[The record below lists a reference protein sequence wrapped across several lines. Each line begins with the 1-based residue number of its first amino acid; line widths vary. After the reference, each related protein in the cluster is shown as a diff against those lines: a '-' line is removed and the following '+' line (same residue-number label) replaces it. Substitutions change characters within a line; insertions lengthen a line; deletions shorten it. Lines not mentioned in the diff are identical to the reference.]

1 MMSLSTVWLWL
12 AMLQRELLLF
22 AATCLAVGACQE
34 RRLDGLWAWLRIT
47 GRACTLHLASGFAA
61 TPDWPARVD
70 RGAGGQP
77 GAAAV
82 LVPVWSEAPG
92 VAAVIEHCLA
102 AWPNA
107 DLRLYVGCHRNDP
120 ATLAA
125 SRIVTA
131 TRSDPAYVAFGML
144 RTRIFQE
151 MHRNGWTSLAVTSP
165 TAGCG
170 KTLVSLN
177 LAFSF
182 AHQKDCRTLLLDMD
196 LSRSRMNEL
205 LGLKTSTSV
214 DQLLQGLTGPENV
227 FVRYGDN
234 LALATSARP
243 MRFSAELLQ
252 NARTGEILTDVRHK
266 LRPNVIIYDMPPMLS
281 NDDLMAFLPT
291 VDCAILVTA
300 AETTK
305 FAEADRCE
313 RELAER
319 TNLLGVVLNK
329 CRYTQEEYGY

>member
-1 MMSLSTVWLWL
+1 MERIQIALDKARGRQDEVLL
-12 AMLQRELLLF
+12 AGF
-22 AATCLAVGACQE
+22 AVKQPAEPPAAAKE
-34 RRLDGLWAWLRIT
+34 ELWASLPVR
-47 GRACTLHLASGFAA
+47 TL
-61 TPDWPARVD
+61 
-70 RGAGGQP
+70 
-77 GAAAV
+77 
-82 LVPVWSEAPG
+82 
-92 VAAVIEHCLA
+92 
-102 AWPNA
+102 
-107 DLRLYVGCHRNDP
+107 DP

-205 LGLKTSTSV
+205 LGLKTGTSV